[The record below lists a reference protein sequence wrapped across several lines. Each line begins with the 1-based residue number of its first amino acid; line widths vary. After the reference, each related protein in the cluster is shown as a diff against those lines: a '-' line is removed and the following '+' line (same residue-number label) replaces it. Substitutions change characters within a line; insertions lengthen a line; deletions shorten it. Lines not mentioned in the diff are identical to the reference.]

1 MKHSAFRLLFV
12 LILFSSF
19 LSVKNPPGTEQKAS
33 ALVLIISSFDADQ
46 LDVRK
51 NKRELFHDLSD
62 SLKVYL
68 SAAIRKETGEDVNIW
83 PQLISSQTNPD
94 SVVLAI
100 IRQQSAGKAVLI
112 RSLDAYFDESGD
124 HEYTNDNGKQKVAVS
139 YDLCTRIGYTVYTAD
154 SAVLRPDVVNC
165 KQFTER
171 SVSAKFSIRF
181 GPDIVGKRKHTYGAV
196 MNNANKF
203 VSNYYRN

>member
-1 MKHSAFRLLFV
+1 MKHSAFRLLIM

-19 LSVKNPPGTEQKAS
+19 FSVKNLPGPVSKAS
-33 ALVLIISSFDADQ
+33 APVLIFCSFDASQ

-51 NKRELFHDLSD
+51 NKRELFHELTD
-62 SLKVYL
+62 SLKAYL
-68 SAAIRKETGEDVNIW
+68 SLAIYKETGEEVNIW
-83 PQLISSQTNPD
+83 PQLISSHTNTD
-94 SVVLAI
+94 SVILAI

-112 RSLDAYFDESGD
+112 RSLDAYFDESGN
-124 HEYTNDNGKQKVAVS
+124 HEYTNDEGKQKVAVT
-139 YDLCTRIGYTVYTAD
+139 YDLCTKIGYTVYTID
-154 SAVLRPDVVNC
+154 SALLRPEVVNC

-203 VSNYYRN
+203 VSVYYKH